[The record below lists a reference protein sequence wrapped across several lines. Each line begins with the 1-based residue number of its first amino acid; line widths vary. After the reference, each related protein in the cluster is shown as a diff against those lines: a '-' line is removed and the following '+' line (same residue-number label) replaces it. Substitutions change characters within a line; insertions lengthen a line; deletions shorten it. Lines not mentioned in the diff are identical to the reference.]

1 MNRRNKIPPYVKNK
15 MKSINYQ
22 LKILKRLKIKYK
34 IVRFTFFFKSFFSL
48 IYLNI
53 VLFFAQI
60 VLFFKKNIQKNIQ
73 KNKKKH

>member
-1 MNRRNKIPPYVKNK
+1 MNKRKKIPPYVKNK

-34 IVRFTFFFKSFFSL
+34 IVRFNFFFKSFFSL

-53 VLFFAQI
+53 VLFFAKI
-60 VLFFKKNIQKNIQ
+60 VLFFKKIF
-73 KNKKKH
+73 KKSKKSIDN